1 METVGEWA
9 GVIIIIACVNIV
21 KISKVTTLI
30 SNFFIDIII
39 TCCQDGSGVQDG
51 NSRRVGFS
59 DHHKFIFIITSCQGR
74 SRAEDGNS
82 RRVGRSDGFGL
93 LPVVIALLTNKPRC
107 S

>member
-9 GVIIIIACVNIV
+9 GVIIIIVCVNIV

-51 NSRRVGFS
+51 NSRRVG
-59 DHHKFIFIITSCQGR
+59 
-74 SRAEDGNS
+74 
-82 RRVGRSDGFGL
+82 RSDGFGL